1 MIANFA
7 GLRAHLSSHDFVI
20 GEAPDAPGFFNAAGI
35 ESPGLTAAPSIAEEL
50 CRRLV
55 AALQPS
61 ARSDF
66 QPKRP
71 PVQRFREMTDAERAA
86 AIARDPAFGRI
97 VCRCE
102 MVTEAEVRDAIR
114 RPVGARTVDG
124 VKRRTRAGMGRCQ
137 GGFCMPRVL
146 ALLSEELGIS
156 PLAVTK
162 DSSASTILTSRLDG
176 VKEQSK

>member
-1 MIANFA
+1 MKPAA
-7 GLRAHLSSHDFVI
+7 RA
-20 GEAPDAPGFFNAAGI
+20 
-35 ESPGLTAAPSIAEEL
+35 
-50 CRRLV
+50 
-55 AALQPS
+55 
-61 ARSDF
+61 DF
-66 QPKRP
+66 QSKRP
-71 PVQRFREMTDAERAA
+71 PVRRFRKMTDDERAA
-86 AIARDPAFGRI
+86 AIALDPAFGKM

-114 RPVGARTVDG
+114 RPVGARSVDG

-146 ALLSEELGIS
+146 AILSEELGLS

-162 DSSASTILTSRLDG
+162 DGGASTILTARLDG